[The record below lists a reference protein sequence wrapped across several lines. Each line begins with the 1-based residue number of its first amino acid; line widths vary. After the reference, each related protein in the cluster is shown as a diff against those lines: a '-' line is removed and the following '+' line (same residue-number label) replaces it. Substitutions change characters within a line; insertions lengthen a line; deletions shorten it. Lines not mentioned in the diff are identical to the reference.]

1 LQVKSEENKHTH
13 TPVVHEKLE
22 VGQPGSSAAESAVV
36 AAAATI
42 AAVAVAAAAIAVT
55 KPTQ

>member
-1 LQVKSEENKHTH
+1 M
-13 TPVVHEKLE
+13 LE
-22 VGQPGSSAAESAVV
+22 VGQPGSFAAESAVV